1 MVELQVNRDAAV
13 DYVAKRCGHQGDIGE
28 AQGVLLMQDGAP
40 AGAVV
45 FHGFYKMAHGS
56 MCEMSAA
63 IDDAGVLTRGIVRA
77 VLDYPFNQAKVVR
90 LQSVTSAG
98 NTKARKILR
107 QLGFEEEGRL
117 RRAWDG
123 EADSVV
129 YSQVPEECRWLGGN

>member
-45 FHGFYKMAHGS
+45 FHGFYKMEHGS

-90 LQSVTSAG
+90 LAVGDERGQH
-98 NTKARKILR
+98 
-107 QLGFEEEGRL
+107 EGAQDTAA
-117 RRAWDG
+117 AWVRGRGRGCG
-123 EADSVV
+123 EAARVG
-129 YSQVPEECRWLGGN
+129 R